1 MRFVV
6 LAYGSATLPAG
17 GLTLGSVDTA
27 TSVEDRALRDGTFEG
42 PASELTG
49 IRVLEASDLDAV
61 LDTLPAVG
69 TFEVRPAW

>member
-6 LAYGSATLPAG
+6 LAFGSAELPA

-27 TSVEDRALRDGTFEG
+27 TSVQDRALRDGAFEG
-42 PASELTG
+42 PTAELTG
-49 IRVLEASDLDAV
+49 IQVLEASDLDAV
-61 LDTLPAVG
+61 LELLPRTG